1 MEKINTSEN
10 IFKLA
15 KNEAECLRY
24 YGYVESREKEQF
36 NDILFYDRMDSIGY
50 CKRKTPLDRRCPR
63 SYVNSLDINSF
74 EFISGPR
81 NHSKLVYTPLEF
93 VIYNKIEGYLDLIK
107 IIKI

>member
-1 MEKINTSEN
+1 MEKINTIEN

-15 KNEAECLRY
+15 KNEAESLRY

-36 NDILFYDRMDSIGY
+36 SDILFYDRMDSIGY

-63 SYVNSLDINSF
+63 SYVSSLDINNF
-74 EFISGPR
+74 DFISGPR
-81 NHSKLVYTPLEF
+81 NHSRSVYTPLEF
-93 VIYNKIEGYLDLIK
+93 AIYNKIDGYTELIN